1 MALSSSGYITLGDN
15 ITGRSIAKELN
26 DGPPNFRNTISLG
39 DTNVRALAQK
49 TSGTISMGDLRGK
62 SAALET
68 QTVNV
73 GYSVGGAYTPSFY
86 GTGFSGIAVMN
97 SSTRDIGTCTD
108 GTLAVRSNKYIVN
121 LRYQGSGSSGQI
133 LLQIMNDGHNITN
146 AGFTTMNIAGTNY
159 SRSSATFAHSTGT
172 LAGTPSGQS
181 SFTSW
186 TWSSS
191 SNPFGTTTG
200 VNKTVTFS

>member
-1 MALSSSGYITLGDN
+1 MALAS
-15 ITGRSIAKELN
+15 
-26 DGPPNFRNTISLG
+26 
-39 DTNVRALAQK
+39 
-49 TSGTISMGDLRGK
+49 SGTISIGGSTSGRSINLELNRSATATSNLNESALRSLANRSSGSISLSHFHGK
-62 SAALET
+62 SNALET

-73 GYSVGGAYTPSFY
+73 GYSAGGAYTPSFY
-86 GTGFSGIAVMN
+86 GTGFSGIAIMN
-97 SSTRDIGTCTD
+97 NSTRNVGTCTD

-121 LRYQGSGSSGQI
+121 LRWQGSGSGAQVV
-133 LLQIMNDGHNITN
+133 LQIMNGGSNITN

-172 LAGTPSGQS
+172 NAGTAAGQS

>member
-1 MALSSSGYITLGDN
+1 MALQTSGAI
-15 ITGRSIAKELN
+15 SLN
-26 DGPPNFRNTISLG
+26 DMNVEANNPYHSGSNTSINDADIRGLIG
-39 DTNVRALAQK
+39 KA
-49 TSGTISMGDLRGK
+49 SGATMSFNEWYGA
-62 SAALET
+62 SNSLET

-73 GYSVGGAYTPSFY
+73 GYQAGGTYTPSFY
-86 GTGFSGIAVMN
+86 GTGFSGIAIMN
-97 SSTRDIGTCTD
+97 NSLRDTGTCTD

-121 LRYQGSGSSGQI
+121 LRYQGSGSTGQVF
-133 LLQIMNDGHNITN
+133 LQIMNDGQNITN

-159 SRSSATFAHSTGT
+159 SRSSATFSHSTGT
-172 LAGTPSGQS
+172 GAGTSAGQS

-186 TWSSS
+186 NWSSS

>member
-1 MALSSSGYITLGDN
+1 MALAS
-15 ITGRSIAKELN
+15 
-26 DGPPNFRNTISLG
+26 
-39 DTNVRALAQK
+39 
-49 TSGTISMGDLRGK
+49 SGTISIGGSTSSRSINLELNRSATASSNLNESALRSLANRSSGSISLSHFHGK
-62 SAALET
+62 SNALET

-73 GYSVGGAYTPSFY
+73 GYSAGGTYTPSFY
-86 GTGFSGIAVMN
+86 GTGFSGIAIMN

-108 GTLAVRSNKYIVN
+108 GTLAVRGNKYIVN
-121 LRYQGSGSSGQI
+121 LRWQGSGSGAQVV
-133 LLQIMNDGHNITN
+133 LQIMNNGSNITN
-146 AGFTTMNIAGTNY
+146 GGFTTMNIAGTNF

-172 LAGTPSGQS
+172 NAGTASGAS

-186 TWSSS
+186 TWTSS

>member
-1 MALSSSGYITLGDN
+1 MALQTSGAISLNDIHIEAANSYHSGSNCTINDADIRALIGKSSGATMSFNEWYGASSS
-15 ITGRSIAKELN
+15 
-26 DGPPNFRNTISLG
+26 
-39 DTNVRALAQK
+39 
-49 TSGTISMGDLRGK
+49 
-62 SAALET
+62 LET

-73 GYSVGGAYTPSFY
+73 GYSAGGAYTPSFY
-86 GTGFSGIAVMN
+86 GTGFSGIAIMN
-97 SSTRDIGTCTD
+97 NSTRDIGTCTD

-121 LRYQGSGSSGQI
+121 LRWQGSGSTGQV
-133 LLQIMNDGHNITN
+133 LLQIMNGGSNITN

-172 LAGTPSGQS
+172 GAGTSAGQS